1 MHNCLKLDFM
11 VTFDLFMLWIEIM
24 LFLQQHRFIIPDILQ
39 QIKTYLLIADYCMNG
54 LPMFEKY

>member
-1 MHNCLKLDFM
+1 MHICLKLDFM

-24 LFLQQHRFIIPDILQ
+24 LFLQQHGYHFRHSSTDQNLS
-39 QIKTYLLIADYCMNG
+39 TIADYCMND